1 MHIQYL
7 AVPAHRLP
15 EGVQAHAEQYEDHVL
30 VLMDERHATP
40 LMAEALT
47 EAINEHA
54 QQSWIHCASFG
65 WDQLLT
71 SGGGLGSRRF

>member
-1 MHIQYL
+1 MHITYL

-15 EGVQAHAEQYEDHVL
+15 EGLHCLVEQHETEVTC
-30 VLMDERHATP
+30 LMDDRYITP

-54 QQSWIHCASFG
+54 EQAWIHCASFG
-65 WDQLLT
+65 WDELL
-71 SGGGLGSRRF
+71 RA